1 MVTVAK
7 LLTKNQADDGVKYLL
22 SYSITWG
29 QYVSAISSMFGVD
42 TGKTLQANGL
52 SEQNFNI
59 YPFTTL
65 LVPLQNSP
73 SSSQIVK
80 PPPPSSQQSP
90 PRQRLQIG
98 LDVATGLNYLHSY
111 TSPPHMHKKLKSS
124 NVLVDADFWSKINNF
139 GLAKSADGQG
149 GQFAL
154 TRHWQRSRCLDN
166 GGLNPEAVM
175 ETAISGEE
183 YKKLVVLD

>member
-90 PRQRLQIG
+90 PRANKKRSVWIG
-98 LDVATGLNYLHSY
+98 SRDYKLAWMWPRGLIIFIATLPLPTCTKN
-111 TSPPHMHKKLKSS
+111 
-124 NVLVDADFWSKINNF
+124 
-139 GLAKSADGQG
+139 
-149 GQFAL
+149 
-154 TRHWQRSRCLDN
+154 
-166 GGLNPEAVM
+166 
-175 ETAISGEE
+175 
-183 YKKLVVLD
+183 